1 MAATVIMI
9 RLKSVV
15 VLDRRSHGEWSFEV
29 SAKHLPSNRNESP
42 RNASGGPFE
51 AITRR
56 TIDLGDACAFGVTIA
71 PDDTRIEITVAGY
84 NSGGGGGTGD
94 LGKVLVTLNIPI
106 MHNYDISLRSSAGLF
121 TARVLVS
128 VTRDPE
134 REAGEI
140 TTILT
145 APGGGNYNTIHDGMQ
160 SRVVH
165 ICPVIPVPWA
175 TGIPAVPRSLASLS
189 ASDPEALHIGAET
202 GRLNALVN
210 PAVIPVLDPS
220 QTWFD
225 SRVARIRITQFR
237 PRNLDLRKLVWKAAT
252 DNIRFFDGGAGK
264 TEVKGVDS
272 REVKA
277 YGVPRG
283 NNDAMGTIEVRW
295 DEPGQPLLAVYRAW
309 VGRARYLH
317 YRANII
323 KCGSRAIGGVPVQNP
338 TVTVAKVRNRLAFNA
353 ILLWQV
359 GIRLVP
365 DPDETCYN
373 GAASKGNGIFEVSL
387 RANQTFNMNPDASDA
402 NYYPTILNQREG
414 IINICYIHSHSG
426 GNPSGLARDRMRSP
440 ASTTETQ
447 GGSPS
452 TSWVFPTGVYPDG
465 GGRTVRMM
473 TMGPSTRRPDT
484 QQSLAGDGDL
494 AHVCGL
500 TIADW
505 AANIAD
511 ANTEAHEIGHV
522 LGLHHR
528 GSGGYEDTTVM
539 GESVDKV
546 NHLAGPYSGKGHPWD
561 ENIMSYSSYDRA
573 QDFDLIQAKVVRKHP
588 LLRRG
593 RLTAGSST

>member
-1 MAATVIMI
+1 MAATDIKIFVPQ
-9 RLKSVV
+9 VT
-15 VLDRRSHGEWSFEV
+15 VLDRRSHGEWSF
-29 SAKHLPSNRNESP
+29 SATAKHLPSNRGENFGNPVAEH
-42 RNASGGPFE
+42 E
-51 AITRR
+51 ARSR
-56 TIDLGDACAFGVTIA
+56 ATILIEGFSLDMTIA
-71 PDDTRIEITVAGY
+71 PDDTRIEISFAGCDHA
-84 NSGGGGGTGD
+84 GMGTRD
-94 LGKVLVTLNIPI
+94 LGKVSVILNTPI
-106 MHNYDISLRSSAGLF
+106 LHGYDLSLRSSAGLF
-121 TARVLVS
+121 QARVVVQ
-128 VTRDPE
+128 VTRDTV
-134 REAGEI
+134 RGMGQI
-140 TTILT
+140 TTIT
-145 APGGGNYNTIHDGMQ
+145 STQGGRSYNTIHDGMQ
-160 SRVVH
+160 SRLVH
-165 ICPVIPVPWA
+165 ICPVIPVPWV
-175 TGIPAVPRSLASLS
+175 TGIPLPPRGVAVLRGT
-189 ASDPEALHIGAET
+189 DPETLHIGARA

-220 QTWFD
+220 QAWFD
-225 SRVARIRITQFR
+225 SRVARIRITQYR
-237 PRNLDLRKLVWKAAT
+237 PRDMNLRKLVWKAVT

-283 NNDAMGTIEVRW
+283 SNDAMGTIEVRW

-323 KCGSRAIGGVPVQNP
+323 KCGRGAIGGVPVQNP

-373 GAASKGNGIFEVSL
+373 GAVSKGNGVFEVSL
-387 RANQTFNMNPDASDA
+387 SANQTFNMNPDASDA

-440 ASTTETQ
+440 ASTTAPQ

-465 GGRTVRMM
+465 DGRTIRML

-484 QQSLAGDGDL
+484 QRSLAGDGDL
-494 AHVCGL
+494 GHACGL

-505 AANIAD
+505 AANISD

-528 GSGGYEDTTVM
+528 GSGGYDPAAAM
-539 GESVDKV
+539 QPSVDQV
-546 NHLAGPYSGKGHPWD
+546 NHLSGPYAGKGHPWD
-561 ENIMSYSSYDRA
+561 ENIMSYSAYDRA
-573 QDFDLIQAKVVRKHP
+573 QDFDLIQAKVMRKHP
-588 LLRRG
+588 LLKRQ
-593 RLTAGSST
+593 RLTAGPNA

>member
-1 MAATVIMI
+1 MAATVILI
-9 RLKSVV
+9 QLKSVV

-56 TIDLGDACAFGVTIA
+56 TIDLGDACAFMVTIA
-71 PDDTRIEITVAGY
+71 PDDTRIEITVAGHD
-84 NSGGGGGTGD
+84 SGGGGGTGD

-140 TTILT
+140 TTIST

-175 TGIPAVPRSLASLS
+175 TGIPAVPRRLASLS
-189 ASDPEALHIGAET
+189 ASDPEALHIVAED

-220 QTWFD
+220 RTWFD

-237 PRNLDLRKLVWKAAT
+237 PRNLDLRKLVWKAVT
-252 DNIRFFDGGAGK
+252 DNIRFFDGGPGK

-277 YGVPRG
+277 YGVRRG

-309 VGRARYLH
+309 VGRAKYLH

-323 KCGSRAIGGVPVQNP
+323 KCSSSAIGGHAILNP
-338 TVTVAKVRNRLAFNA
+338 TVTPAMIRNRFRFNA
-353 ILLWQV
+353 MLMWQV

-365 DPDETCYN
+365 DPDDTCYN
-373 GAASKGNGIFEVSL
+373 GAVSKGNGIFEVSL
-387 RANQTFNMNPDASDA
+387 RANQTWNMNPGDTDA

-414 IINICYIHSHSG
+414 ILNICYIYSHAPV
-426 GNPSGLARDRMRSP
+426 NFSGLARDRRRSP

-473 TMGPSTRRPDT
+473 TLEPSPLRPET
-484 QQSLAGDGDL
+484 QRSLAGDGNL
-494 AHVCGL
+494 EHVCGL
-500 TIADW
+500 VVVNG
-505 AANIAD
+505 AAIIRD
-511 ANTEAHEIGHV
+511 ANTESHEIGHM
-522 LGLHHR
+522 LGLLHR
-528 GSGGYEDTTVM
+528 GSGQYDPHGAMQPSIDN
-539 GESVDKV
+539 V
-546 NHLAGPYSGKGHPWD
+546 NHMAGPNVGKGHPWD
-561 ENIMSYSSYDRA
+561 ENIMGYSAYDRA
-573 QDFDLIQAKVVRKHP
+573 QDFDLIQAKVMRRHP
-588 LLRRG
+588 LLKLR